1 MIQDSTDPEALP
13 TDNMSPIPTTANDG
27 IDDQF
32 CLEET
37 KALEECGIYDIDNL
51 DMAEACAMCQVEAMG
66 DDVMSFNTDS
76 FCNKWKAC
84 ANEKCPAACIDP
96 MDDLQVCM
104 FQDTGMTVDCLSS
117 PDNANADNVVESSKA
132 QRRQVTAVMM
142 MAISGVLF
150 V

>member
-1 MIQDSTDPEALP
+1 MIQGSTEALT
-13 TDNMSPIPTTANDG
+13 TDTNPTTANDG

-66 DDVMSFNTDS
+66 DDIMSFNTDS

-84 ANEKCPAACIDP
+84 ANEKCPPACVTP
-96 MDDLQVCM
+96 MNDLQVCM

-117 PDNANADNVVESSKA
+117 PDNANADNVVNEVESKA
-132 QRRQVTAVMM
+132 QRRQVITAVMIM
-142 MAISGVLF
+142 VICGVLF

>member
-1 MIQDSTDPEALP
+1 
-13 TDNMSPIPTTANDG
+13 MSPSPTIANPYDPYG
-27 IDDQF
+27 NGQF

-51 DMAEACAMCQVEAMG
+51 DLAEAIAKSDMAEACAMCQVEAMG
-66 DDVMSFNTDS
+66 DDIMSFNTDN

-96 MDDLQVCM
+96 MNALQVCM
-104 FQDTGMTVDCLSS
+104 FKDTGMTVDCLSS
-117 PDNANADNVVESSKA
+117 PDNANTDNAVESKA
-132 QRRQVTAVMM
+132 QRRQVITAVMM
-142 MAISGVLF
+142 MGICGVLF

>member
-1 MIQDSTDPEALP
+1 M
-13 TDNMSPIPTTANDG
+13 ANAG
-27 IDDQF
+27 IEDEQF

-37 KALEECGIYDIDNL
+37 KALQECGIYDPDNVV
-51 DMAEACAMCQVEAMG
+51 MAEACAMCQVEAMG
-66 DDVMSFNTDS
+66 DDIMSFNTDS

-84 ANEKCPAACIDP
+84 ANEKCPEDCITP
-96 MDDLQVCM
+96 MNALQVCM

-117 PDNANADNVVESSKA
+117 PDNANADNVVNEVESEASH
-132 QRRQVTAVMM
+132 RQVITAVMI

>member
-1 MIQDSTDPEALP
+1 M
-13 TDNMSPIPTTANDG
+13 ANDG

-37 KALEECGIYDIDNL
+37 KALEECGIYEIDNL

-66 DDVMSFNTDS
+66 DDIMNFNTDN
-76 FCNKWKAC
+76 FCIKWKAC

-96 MDDLQVCM
+96 MNALQVCM

-117 PDNANADNVVESSKA
+117 ADNANADNVDEVESKA
-132 QRRQVTAVMM
+132 QRRQVITA
-142 MAISGVLF
+142 AIIMGIYGVLF